1 MGRMRIV
8 IVGAGLVG
16 MAIAREL
23 IKEKHDVVLIEQ
35 NAETA
40 RLADNEL
47 DCLIIN
53 EDGTRPETLTTAR
66 VDTADWFISMTGS
79 DSVNIVACGLVSAES
94 KHTRTIARVETA
106 FYSGLSKAQRDT
118 FGIDFLVNPAL
129 EAARQL
135 VRIVAQGFAGA
146 VYPLHNGALQLRT
159 VPATSLPGF
168 IGHTLGELRQSSLRH
183 FLVAAVVRNNAII
196 VPKGDCRIE
205 NSDRLYVLGP
215 PDSLDAL
222 LGKVQGLDDAVRRV
236 LVLGATKVSERIM
249 EYLSSDKPIEGARRG
264 KSVRLFSRKP
274 EITLIETS
282 ADACKRISKEYQN
295 ISVICA
301 DSSETGVLEAAGV
314 DKADLYVAATGSQ
327 SKNFVSAQLAKMLG
341 ARKVIALAENDRL
354 FPLQHKL
361 DLDAVVCANDAVG
374 AAVLEIV
381 RKAHMRTIFG
391 FYEDDVEIIE
401 LRMDS
406 ASPVAGQSLRDVVLP
421 SDVLIAFIIK
431 NDTFIVPSGETVL
444 SGGDEI
450 GLVAR
455 KQHITALESIFGG
468 ADER

>member
-1 MGRMRIV
+1 MRIV

-35 NAETA
+35 NPETA

-53 EDGTRPETLTTAR
+53 DDGSRPETLRSAR
-66 VDTADWFISMTGS
+66 IDTADWFISMTGS

-94 KHTRTIARVETA
+94 KRTRTIARVETP
-106 FYSGLSKAQRDT
+106 FYSALSKAQRDT
-118 FGIDFLVNPAL
+118 FGIDWLVNPAL

-135 VRIVAQGFAGA
+135 VRIVAQGFSGA

-159 VPATSLPGF
+159 VNPTDLPSF
-168 IGHTLGELRQSSLRH
+168 VGHTLGELRQSALRH
-183 FLVAAVVRNNAII
+183 FLVAAVVREGAII

-205 NSDRLYVLGP
+205 ETDRLYVLGP

-222 LGKVQGLDDAVRRV
+222 LGKVHGLDDAIRRV
-236 LVLGATKVSERIM
+236 LVLGATRVSERII
-249 EYLSSDKPIEGARRG
+249 EYLGSDEPVPGARRG
-264 KSVRLFSRKP
+264 KSVRLFNRKP
-274 EITLIETS
+274 AITLIDNSSE
-282 ADACKRISKEYQN
+282 ACKRLSKDFQHV
-295 ISVICA
+295 SVICA
-301 DSSETGVLEAAGV
+301 DSSETGVLESAGV
-314 DKADLYVAATGSQ
+314 LRADLYVAATGSQ
-327 SKNFVSAQLAKMLG
+327 SKNFISAQLAKTLG

-361 DLDAVVCANDAVG
+361 DLDAIVCANDAVG

-381 RKAHMRTIFG
+381 RKGHMRTIFG

-401 LRMDS
+401 LRVDG
-406 ASPVAGQSLRDVVLP
+406 ASPVAGLSLRDVELP
-421 SDVLIAFIIK
+421 ADVLIAFIMK
-431 NDTFIVPSGETVL
+431 NDSFIVPSGETVL
-444 SGGDEI
+444 VGGDEI

-468 ADER
+468 PDER